1 MTHLNALAAAAQ
13 PFLGFPLAPSQLDQF
28 ERFLSEILEW
38 NAKFNLTAIRD
49 PESIRVKHFLDSLTV
64 ALATGD
70 LNRKTLADVGT
81 GAGFPGIPLKI
92 AFPELK
98 LTLIDSI
105 GKKLKFCER
114 VCALFGWTDVAT
126 LHARAEDAGRMP
138 QLRERQDFAVA
149 RAVTRLPVLCEYL
162 MPLVTVGGAMLAQK
176 SAGCGEEIVSA
187 KKAITLLGG
196 AFESSLRFELPGSGG
211 ETSGRALVVIRKRSS
226 TPAAYPRQAGVPL
239 KKPLG

>member
-1 MTHLNALAAAAQ
+1 MNELATAAQ
-13 PFLGFPLAPSQLDQF
+13 PFLGFHLTPSQLDQF

-64 ALATGD
+64 AIGTGD

-81 GAGFPGIPLKI
+81 GGGFPGIPLKI

-114 VCALFGWTDVAT
+114 VCALFGWTDVVT
-126 LHARAEDAGRMP
+126 LHARAEDAGRMA

-176 SAGCGEEIVSA
+176 SADCDEEIVSA
-187 KKAITLLGG
+187 KKAIT
-196 AFESSLRFELPGSGG
+196 E
-211 ETSGRALVVIRKRSS
+211 
-226 TPAAYPRQAGVPL
+226 
-239 KKPLG
+239 

>member
-1 MTHLNALAAAAQ
+1 MTPLNELATAAQ
-13 PFLGFPLAPSQLDQF
+13 PFLGFHLTPSQLDQF

-64 ALATGD
+64 AIGTGD

-81 GAGFPGIPLKI
+81 GGGFPGIPLKI

-114 VCALFGWTDVAT
+114 VCALFGWTDVVT
-126 LHARAEDAGRMP
+126 LHARAEDAGRMA

-176 SAGCGEEIVSA
+176 SADCDEEIVSA

-196 AFESSLRFELPGSGG
+196 TFESSLRFELPGAGG

>member
-1 MTHLNALAAAAQ
+1 MTPLNELATAAQ
-13 PFLGFPLAPSQLDQF
+13 PFLGFHLTPSQLDQF

-64 ALATGD
+64 AIGTGD

-81 GAGFPGIPLKI
+81 GGGFPGIPLKI

-114 VCALFGWTDVAT
+114 VCALFGWTDVVT
-126 LHARAEDAGRMP
+126 LHARAEDAGRMA

-176 SAGCGEEIVSA
+176 SADCDEEIVSA

-196 AFESSLRFELPGSGG
+196 AFESNLRFELPGSGG

>member
-1 MTHLNALAAAAQ
+1 MTPLNELATAAQ
-13 PFLGFPLAPSQLDQF
+13 PFLGFHLTPSQLDQF

-64 ALATGD
+64 AIGTGD

-81 GAGFPGIPLKI
+81 GGGFPGIPLKI

-114 VCALFGWTDVAT
+114 VCALFGWTDVVT
-126 LHARAEDAGRMP
+126 LHARAEDAGRMA

-176 SAGCGEEIVSA
+176 SADCDEEIVSA

-211 ETSGRALVVIRKRSS
+211 ETSGRALVVIRKRRS

>member
-1 MTHLNALAAAAQ
+1 MTPLNELATAAQ
-13 PFLGFPLAPSQLDQF
+13 PFLGFHLTPSQLDQF

-64 ALATGD
+64 AIGTGD

-81 GAGFPGIPLKI
+81 GGGFPGIPLKI

-114 VCALFGWTDVAT
+114 VCALFGWTDVVT
-126 LHARAEDAGRMP
+126 LHARAEDAGRMA

-176 SAGCGEEIVSA
+176 SADCDEEIVSA

-196 AFESSLRFELPGSGG
+196 TFESSLRFELPGSGG

>member
-1 MTHLNALAAAAQ
+1 MTPLNELATAAQ
-13 PFLGFPLAPSQLDQF
+13 PFLGFHLTPSQLDQF

-64 ALATGD
+64 EIGTGD

-81 GAGFPGIPLKI
+81 GGGFPGIPLKI

-114 VCALFGWTDVAT
+114 VCALFGWTDVVT
-126 LHARAEDAGRMP
+126 LHARAEDAGRMA

-176 SAGCGEEIVSA
+176 SADCDEEIVSA

>member
-1 MTHLNALAAAAQ
+1 MTPLNELATAAQ
-13 PFLGFPLAPSQLDQF
+13 PFLGFHLTPSQLDQF

-64 ALATGD
+64 AIGTGD
-70 LNRKTLADVGT
+70 LNRKALADVGT
-81 GAGFPGIPLKI
+81 GGGFPGIPLKI

-114 VCALFGWTDVAT
+114 VCALFGWTDVVT
-126 LHARAEDAGRMP
+126 LHARAEDAGRMA

-176 SAGCGEEIVSA
+176 SADCDEEIVSA

-211 ETSGRALVVIRKRSS
+211 ETSGRALVVIRKRRS

>member
-114 VCALFGWTDVAT
+114 VCALFGWTDVVT
-126 LHARAEDAGRMP
+126 LHARAEDAGRMA

-176 SAGCGEEIVSA
+176 SADCDEEIVSA

-211 ETSGRALVVIRKRSS
+211 ETSGRALVVICKRSS

>member
-1 MTHLNALAAAAQ
+1 MTPLNELATAAQ
-13 PFLGFPLAPSQLDQF
+13 PFLGFHLTPSQLDQF

-64 ALATGD
+64 AIGTGD

-81 GAGFPGIPLKI
+81 GGGFPGIPLKI

-114 VCALFGWTDVAT
+114 VCALFGWTDVVT
-126 LHARAEDAGRMP
+126 LHARAEDAGRMA

-176 SAGCGEEIVSA
+176 SADCDEEIVSA

-196 AFESSLRFELPGSGG
+196 TFESSLRFELPGAGG

-226 TPAAYPRQAGVPL
+226 TPTAYPRQAGVPL

>member
-196 AFESSLRFELPGSGG
+196 AFESNRRFELPGAGD

-226 TPAAYPRQAGVPL
+226 TPAAYPRQAGIPL

>member
-1 MTHLNALAAAAQ
+1 MTPLNELATAAQ
-13 PFLGFPLAPSQLDQF
+13 PFLGFHLTPSQLDQF

-64 ALATGD
+64 AIGTGD

-81 GAGFPGIPLKI
+81 GGGFPGIPLKI

-114 VCALFGWTDVAT
+114 VCALFGWTDVVT
-126 LHARAEDAGRMP
+126 LHARAEDAGRMA

-176 SAGCGEEIVSA
+176 SADCDEEIVSA

-196 AFESSLRFELPGSGG
+196 AFESSLRFELPGAGG

-226 TPAAYPRQAGVPL
+226 TPAAYPRQAGIPL

>member
-1 MTHLNALAAAAQ
+1 MTPLNELATAAQ
-13 PFLGFPLAPSQLDQF
+13 PFLGFHLTPSQLDQF

-81 GAGFPGIPLKI
+81 GGGFPGIPLKI

-114 VCALFGWTDVAT
+114 VCALFGWTDVVT

-176 SAGCGEEIVSA
+176 SADCDEEIVSA

>member
-1 MTHLNALAAAAQ
+1 MTPLNELATAAQ
-13 PFLGFPLAPSQLDQF
+13 PFLGFHLTPSQLDQF

-64 ALATGD
+64 AIGTGD

-81 GAGFPGIPLKI
+81 GGGFPGIPLKI

-114 VCALFGWTDVAT
+114 VCALFGWTDVVT
-126 LHARAEDAGRMP
+126 LHTRAEDAGRMA

-176 SAGCGEEIVSA
+176 SADCDEEIVSA

>member
-1 MTHLNALAAAAQ
+1 MTPLNELATAAQ
-13 PFLGFPLAPSQLDQF
+13 PFLGFHLTPSQLDQF

-64 ALATGD
+64 AIGTGD
-70 LNRKTLADVGT
+70 LNRKALADVGT
-81 GAGFPGIPLKI
+81 GGGFPGIPLKI

-114 VCALFGWTDVAT
+114 VCALFGWTDVVT

-176 SAGCGEEIVSA
+176 SADCDEEIVSA

-211 ETSGRALVVIRKRSS
+211 ETSGRALVVIRKRRS

>member
-126 LHARAEDAGRMP
+126 LHARVEDAGRMP

-176 SAGCGEEIVSA
+176 SAGCGEEIA
-187 KKAITLLGG
+187 DAETAIALLGG
-196 AFESSLRFELPGSGG
+196 TFEINHQFDLPGLAGDAAA
-211 ETSGRALVVIRKRSS
+211 RVLVVIRKRSS
-226 TPAAYPRQAGVPL
+226 TPARYPRQAGTPL
-239 KKPLG
+239 RKPLG

>member
-162 MPLVTVGGAMLAQK
+162 MPLVRHYGHGCLHRFHEEAVIVNASNHLAAIINDVFSHHGA
-176 SAGCGEEIVSA
+176 
-187 KKAITLLGG
+187 
-196 AFESSLRFELPGSGG
+196 
-211 ETSGRALVVIRKRSS
+211 IR
-226 TPAAYPRQAGVPL
+226 YIFQI
-239 KKPLG
+239 

>member
-64 ALATGD
+64 AIGTGD

-81 GAGFPGIPLKI
+81 GGGFPGIPLKI

-114 VCALFGWTDVAT
+114 VCALFGWTDVVT
-126 LHARAEDAGRMP
+126 LHARAEDAGRMA

-176 SAGCGEEIVSA
+176 SADCDEEIVSA